1 MSEEI
6 STPTTEVVVETAG
19 TDVETTDTVNAND
32 LIETPKD
39 ERKKKFNGRDRVAE
53 ALEQAKNGPLV
64 TPETMTV
71 ETLSEVEG
79 LDEGGHKGI
88 DYNRVIKELPE
99 EAQKLLSNLRAD
111 YTRKT
116 QELSK
121 ERKELEAVRKSMAE
135 NPEFNKQ
142 INELADAETVELD
155 PYNTESFEQRIQQE
169 VARRMQE
176 LIKPVQE
183 EQHQMRKRAQ
193 LDQFK
198 AEHPDLMDY
207 KEPIAKLLKDNQNI
221 SLEDAYFIVKGKSS
235 VEQNAKLKR
244 ELEERTNRMRE
255 VGLKLSTGGTR
266 AVSQVPKHLKKG
278 HEIYNWLKNNKIK

>member
-1 MSEEI
+1 
-6 STPTTEVVVETAG
+6 
-19 TDVETTDTVNAND
+19 
-32 LIETPKD
+32 
-39 ERKKKFNGRDRVAE
+39 
-53 ALEQAKNGPLV
+53 
-64 TPETMTV
+64 MTV
-71 ETLSEVEG
+71 ETLTEVEG

-135 NPEFNKQ
+135 NKEFSDQ
-142 INELADAETVELD
+142 INTLADADTIELD

-176 LIKPVQE
+176 LLKPVQE

-193 LDQFK
+193 LEQFK
-198 AEHPDLMDY
+198 QEHPDLMDY
-207 KEPIAKLLKDNQNI
+207 KEPIAKLLKENQNI

-235 VEQNAKLKR
+235 VDENAKLKK
-244 ELEERTNRMRE
+244 ELEERQNRMRE
-255 VGLKLSTGGTR
+255 VGLKLSHGGTR
-266 AVSQVPKHLKKG
+266 SVSQVPKHLRKG
-278 HEIYNWLKNNKIK
+278 HEIYNWLKNNK

>member
-19 TDVETTDTVNAND
+19 TDVETTNTVNAND
-32 LIETPKD
+32 LIETPEGK
-39 ERKKKFNGRDRVAE
+39 KKKFNGRDRVAE
-53 ALEQAKNGPLV
+53 ALETVKKGPLV
-64 TPETMTV
+64 TPETMSV

-135 NPEFNKQ
+135 NKEFSDQ
-142 INELADAETVELD
+142 INTLLT
-155 PYNTESFEQRIQQE
+155 
-169 VARRMQE
+169 
-176 LIKPVQE
+176 
-183 EQHQMRKRAQ
+183 
-193 LDQFK
+193 
-198 AEHPDLMDY
+198 
-207 KEPIAKLLKDNQNI
+207 KEDGRSTYVRLLT
-221 SLEDAYFIVKGKSS
+221 LEA
-235 VEQNAKLKR
+235 
-244 ELEERTNRMRE
+244 
-255 VGLKLSTGGTR
+255 
-266 AVSQVPKHLKKG
+266 
-278 HEIYNWLKNNKIK
+278 

>member
-19 TDVETTDTVNAND
+19 TDVETTNTVNAND
-32 LIETPKD
+32 LIETPEGK
-39 ERKKKFNGRDRVAE
+39 KKKFNGRDRVAE
-53 ALEQAKNGPLV
+53 ALEQAKKGPLV
-64 TPETMTV
+64 TPETMSV

-135 NPEFNKQ
+135 NKEFSDQ
-142 INELADAETVELD
+142 INTLADADTVELD

-176 LIKPVQE
+176 LLKPVQE

-193 LDQFK
+193 LEQFK
-198 AEHPDLMDY
+198 QEHPDLMDY
-207 KEPIAKLLKDNQNI
+207 KEPIAKLLKENQNI
-221 SLEDAYFIVKGKSS
+221 SLEDAYYIVKGKSS
-235 VEQNAKLKR
+235 VDENAKLKK
-244 ELEERTNRMRE
+244 ELEERQNRMRE
-255 VGLKLSTGGTR
+255 VGLKLSHGGTR
-266 AVSQVPKHLKKG
+266 SVSQVPKHLKKG
-278 HEIYNWLKNNKIK
+278 HEIYNWIKNNKK

>member
-6 STPTTEVVVETAG
+6 SNPTVGVVGAG
-19 TDVETTDTVNAND
+19 TDVQTETVNVN
-32 LIETPKD
+32 ETI
-39 ERKKKFNGRDRVAE
+39 KKKSFQGRDRVGE

-71 ETLSEVEG
+71 ETLTEVSG
-79 LDEGGHKGI
+79 LDDGGHKGI
-88 DYNRVIKELPE
+88 DYNRVISSLPD

-121 ERKELEAVRKSMAE
+121 ERKELEAVRASLANNE
-135 NPEFNKQ
+135 AFNK
-142 INELADAETVELD
+142 NVNDLANSETVELD
-155 PYNTESFEQRIQQE
+155 PYDTASFEKRIQQE

-176 LIKPVQE
+176 LMKPVQE
-183 EQHQMRKRAQ
+183 EQYQMRKRAQ

-207 KEPIAKLLKDNQNI
+207 KEPIAKMLQENQSI
-221 SLEDAYFIVKGKSS
+221 SLEDAYYIVKGKSS
-235 VEQNAKLKR
+235 VDENKKLKE
-244 ELEERTNRMRE
+244 ELSARQDRMRE
-255 VGLKLSTGGTR
+255 VGLKLSQGTAR
-266 AVSQVPKHLKKG
+266 DVQKIPTHLKKG
-278 HEIYNWLKNNKIK
+278 HEIYNWLKNNKK

>member
-6 STPTTEVVVETAG
+6 SNPTVGVVDAG
-19 TDVETTDTVNAND
+19 TDVETTSTVNAND
-32 LIETPKD
+32 LIETP
-39 ERKKKFNGRDRVAE
+39 EGKKKKYNGRDRVAE

-64 TPETMTV
+64 TPETMSV

-135 NPEFNKQ
+135 NKEFSDQ
-142 INELADAETVELD
+142 INTLADAETVELD

-176 LIKPVQE
+176 LLKPVQE

-193 LDQFK
+193 LEQFK
-198 AEHPDLMDY
+198 QEHPDLMDY
-207 KEPIAKLLKDNQNI
+207 KEPIAKLLKENQNI

-235 VEQNAKLKR
+235 VDENAKLKK
-244 ELEERTNRMRE
+244 ELEERQNRMRE
-255 VGLKLSTGGTR
+255 VGLKLSHGGTR
-266 AVSQVPKHLKKG
+266 SVSQVPKHLKKG
-278 HEIYNWLKNNKIK
+278 HEIYNWLKNNKK

>member
-32 LIETPKD
+32 LIETPEGK
-39 ERKKKFNGRDRVAE
+39 KKKFNGRDRVAE
-53 ALEQAKNGPLV
+53 ALEQAKKGPLV

-71 ETLSEVEG
+71 ETLTEVEG

-135 NPEFNKQ
+135 NKEFSEQ
-142 INELADAETVELD
+142 INTLADAETVELD

-176 LIKPVQE
+176 LLKPVQE

-193 LDQFK
+193 LEQFK
-198 AEHPDLMDY
+198 QEHPDLMDY
-207 KEPIAKLLKDNQNI
+207 KEPIAKLLKENQNI

-235 VEQNAKLKR
+235 VDENAKLRK
-244 ELEERTNRMRE
+244 ELEERQNRMRE
-255 VGLKLSTGGTR
+255 VGLKLSHGGTR
-266 AVSQVPKHLKKG
+266 SVSQVPKHLKKG
-278 HEIYNWLKNNKIK
+278 HEIYNWIKNNKK